1 MYIVP
6 QSLQE
11 ALCVM
16 DEREQIQIKLMR
28 ADRGNCSIKVS
39 VLLVGDIRLRS
50 VRSLNPQGQ
59 DDFFLGRINSP
70 TKQGNE

>member
-6 QSLQE
+6 LSLQE

-50 VRSLNPQGQ
+50 GRS
-59 DDFFLGRINSP
+59 
-70 TKQGNE
+70 